1 MRSLRNDVS
10 LIAPLFGDR
19 LSRTICKRLGDYMK
33 RPAYRSASIFRAGLL
48 LSAVLG
54 VTAVT
59 VEAAAAQDFDAVLA
73 APDDAELNLEFARR
87 AADAGDLNGA
97 AGALERV
104 LIADPNRHGAR
115 LMYAVILYRLDDLQ
129 GARDQLDLLEPVT
142 LTPLQRAEATR
153 YRGRIER
160 SRSTTRF
167 SGSLSAA
174 VTYEEDAAGALTT
187 QFDSIFTPPV
197 SEEGAAA
204 AFTARF
210 NVAQDLDGASGY
222 AAVASVGGYD
232 RSTFDD
238 IDGNVRRGDVEAGLS
253 YVGRLNSWNISAVAR
268 VLNLLDEPYMGEVG
282 IKAQARWRTSN
293 ATTLSVSGEA
303 VSQTFDEPAVDAVA
317 LVIGGDRDGR
327 RYDFNVGL
335 THRLDAHSS
344 MSVSAGWQ
352 DKQADYEPFGYSG
365 PGVQA
370 RYGTTTRRGQYLAI
384 SGGMQWLEYDAP
396 DPVFIGFG
404 APARED
410 VRSWARVAVGA
421 PISAFTA
428 AGATGDW
435 RQDVGIEGALTY
447 GARDSLTPLADY
459 DSWGAELRLS
469 WRFGAAN

>member
-1 MRSLRNDVS
+1 MRFSRNDVS

-19 LSRTICKRLGDYMK
+19 LSPTFCKRLGDSMK

-48 LSAVLG
+48 LSAVVGLS
-54 VTAVT
+54 AVT
-59 VEAAAAQDFDAVLA
+59 VDGVAAQDFDAVLA
-73 APDDAELNLEFARR
+73 APDDVDLNLDYARR

-115 LMYAVILYRLDDLQ
+115 LMYAVVLFRLDDLQ
-129 GARDQLDLLEPVT
+129 GARDQLALLEPVT
-142 LTPLQRAEATR
+142 LTPLQRAEANR
-153 YRGRIER
+153 YRARIER

-167 SGSLSAA
+167 SGSVSAA
-174 VTYEEDAAGALTT
+174 LTWEEDAAGALTT
-187 QFDSIFTPPV
+187 QFDSVFAPPV
-197 SEEGAAA
+197 SEEGGAAV
-204 AFTARF
+204 FTARL
-210 NVAQDLDGASGY
+210 NVAHDLDGAAGY
-222 AAVASVGGYD
+222 AAFGSIGGYE

-253 YVGRLNSWNISAVAR
+253 YTGRLNSWNVSAVAR
-268 VLNLLDEPYMGEVG
+268 ALDILDDPYMREVG
-282 IKAQARWRTSN
+282 LKGQARWRTSN

-317 LVIGGDRDGR
+317 LIIGGDRDGW

-335 THRLDAHSS
+335 THRLDARSS
-344 MSVSAGWQ
+344 VGVSAGWQ
-352 DKQADYEPFGYSG
+352 VKQADYEPFGYSG

-370 RYGTTTRRGQYLAI
+370 RYDASTRRGQYLAI
-384 SGGMQWLEYDAP
+384 SGGVQWLEYDAP
-396 DPVFIGFG
+396 DPVFIGLG

-410 VRSWARVAVGA
+410 TRSWARVAVGA
-421 PISAFTA
+421 PFSAFTA

-435 RQDVGIEGALTY
+435 RQDVGVEGALTY
-447 GARDSLTPLADY
+447 GARESRAPLADY
-459 DSWGAELRLS
+459 DSWGAELRLT

>member
-1 MRSLRNDVS
+1 MRSSRNDVS
-10 LIAPLFGDR
+10 LTIPLFGDR

-33 RPAYRSASIFRAGLL
+33 RPAYLTASIFRAGLL
-48 LSAVLG
+48 ISAVVGLS
-54 VTAVT
+54 AVT
-59 VEAAAAQDFDAVLA
+59 VERVAAQDFDAVLA
-73 APDDAELNLEFARR
+73 APDDPDLNLDFARR

-104 LIADPNRHGAR
+104 LIADSNRHGAR
-115 LMYAVILYRLDDLQ
+115 LLYAVILYRLDDLQ

-142 LTPLQRAEATR
+142 LTPLQRAEAAR
-153 YRGRIER
+153 YRVRIER

-187 QFDSIFTPPV
+187 QFDSIVTPPV
-197 SEEGAAA
+197 SEEGSAAVIA
-204 AFTARF
+204 ARFTATH
-210 NVAQDLDGASGY
+210 DLGGAPGY
-222 AAVASVGGYD
+222 AVFGSVGGYD
-232 RSTFDD
+232 RSTFDN
-238 IDGNVRRGDVEAGLS
+238 IDGDVRRGDIEGGLS
-253 YVGRLNSWNISAVAR
+253 YTGRLNSWNISAVAR
-268 VLNLLDEPYMGEVG
+268 TLDLLGDPYMREVG
-282 IKAQARWRTSN
+282 AKAQARWRTSN
-293 ATTLSVSGEA
+293 ATTVSVSGEA
-303 VSQTFDEPAVDAVA
+303 VSQTFDEPGVDAVA
-317 LVIGGDRDGR
+317 LIIGGDRDGW

-335 THRLDAHSS
+335 THRLDARSS
-344 MSVSAGWQ
+344 VGVSAGWQ

-370 RYGTTTRRGQYLAI
+370 RYDTATRRGQYLAI

-396 DPVFIGFG
+396 DPVFVGVG

-410 VRSWARVAVGA
+410 TRSWARVAVGA
-421 PISAFTA
+421 PFSAFTT

-447 GARDSLTPLADY
+447 GARDSLAPLADY
-459 DSWGAELRLS
+459 DSWGAELRLT

>member
-1 MRSLRNDVS
+1 M
-10 LIAPLFGDR
+10 
-19 LSRTICKRLGDYMK
+19 
-33 RPAYRSASIFRAGLL
+33 
-48 LSAVLG
+48 AVE
-54 VTAVT
+54 V
-59 VEAAAAQDFDAVLA
+59 AAAQDFDAVLA
-73 APDDAELNLEFARR
+73 APDDPGLNLEFARR
-87 AADAGDLNGA
+87 AVEAGDLNGA

-153 YRGRIER
+153 YRARIER

-174 VTYEEDAAGALTT
+174 VAYEEDAAGALTT
-187 QFDSIFTPPV
+187 QFDSVFAPPV
-197 SEEGAAA
+197 TEDGAAA
-204 AFTARF
+204 VFTARF
-210 NVAQDLDGASGY
+210 NVAQDLGASGY
-222 AAVASVGGYD
+222 AAFASVGGYD

-238 IDGNVRRGDVEAGLS
+238 IDGDVRRGEVEAGLS
-253 YVGRLNSWNISAVAR
+253 YLGRLNSWNVSAVAR
-268 VLNLLDEPYMGEVG
+268 VLDLISEPYMDEVG
-282 IKAQARWRTSN
+282 VKTQARWRTSN
-293 ATTLSVSGEA
+293 ATTLSVWGEA

-317 LVIGGDRDGR
+317 LIIGGDRDGW
-327 RYDFNVGL
+327 RYDINFGL
-335 THRLDAHSS
+335 THRLNAHSS
-344 MSVSAGWQ
+344 VGVSAGWV

-365 PGVQA
+365 PSVQA
-370 RYGTTTRRGQYLAI
+370 RYDTTTRRGQYLAI
-384 SGGMQWLEYDAP
+384 SGGLQWLEYDAP

-421 PISAFTA
+421 PLSAFTT

-447 GARDSLTPLADY
+447 GARDSLAPLADY
-459 DSWGAELRLS
+459 DSWGAELRLT
-469 WRFGAAN
+469 WRFGAANSE

>member
-1 MRSLRNDVS
+1 MRSPRNDVS
-10 LIAPLFGDR
+10 LFAPLFGDR
-19 LSRTICKRLGDYMK
+19 LSRTICKRWGDYMK
-33 RPAYRSASIFRAGLL
+33 RPGYRSASIFRAGLL
-48 LSAVLG
+48 ISAVVGLS
-54 VTAVT
+54 AVT
-59 VEAAAAQDFDAVLA
+59 VEGVAAQDFDAVLA
-73 APDDAELNLEFARR
+73 APDDPDLNLDFARR

-104 LIADPNRHGAR
+104 LIADSNRHGAR
-115 LMYAVILYRLDDLQ
+115 LMYALILYRLDDLQ
-129 GARDQLDLLEPVT
+129 GARDQLDLLEQVT

-153 YRGRIER
+153 CRARIER

-174 VTYEEDAAGALTT
+174 VTYEDDAAGALTT
-187 QFDSIFTPPV
+187 QFDSIVAPPV
-197 SEEGAAA
+197 SEEGGAAVL
-204 AFTARF
+204 TARF
-210 NVAQDLDGASGY
+210 NVAQDLGAPGY
-222 AAVASVGGYD
+222 AAVASIGGYD

-268 VLNLLDEPYMGEVG
+268 VLDLLDEPYMGEVG
-282 IKAQARWRTSN
+282 MKAQARWRTSN

-317 LVIGGDRDGR
+317 LIIGGDRDGW
-327 RYDFNVGL
+327 RYDFNVGV
-335 THRLDAHSS
+335 THRLDARSS
-344 MSVSAGWQ
+344 VGLSAGWQ
-352 DKQADYEPFGYSG
+352 EKKADYEPFGYSG

-370 RYGTTTRRGQYLAI
+370 RYDTATRRGQYLAI

-447 GARDSLTPLADY
+447 GARDSLAPLGDY
-459 DSWGAELRLS
+459 DSWGAELRLT